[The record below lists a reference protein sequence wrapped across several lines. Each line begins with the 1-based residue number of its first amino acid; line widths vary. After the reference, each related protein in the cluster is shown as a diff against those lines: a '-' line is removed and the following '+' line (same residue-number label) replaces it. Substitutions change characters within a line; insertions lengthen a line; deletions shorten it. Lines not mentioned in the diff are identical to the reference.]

1 MQIMK
6 TSVFFFLSTLFFA
19 GSLNGQDH
27 SVKSDPVE
35 VIEDYQNLFK
45 FDNFYLSGQ
54 PTFEL
59 LRWLK
64 SQGVTK
70 IINLRSGEENST
82 FAEEAYNEQA
92 VAKELG
98 FEYKNIPVE
107 GTTDYNPEKLQDF
120 SELINEDEMILIHC
134 RSAGRVT
141 YFFMGYLIKTCGYS
155 LNEAIAV
162 GKEVKFTFPLE
173 KLLDAEINMEIEHGN

>member
-1 MQIMK
+1 MQIMR
-6 TSVFFFLSTLFFA
+6 TSVFFFLSSLFFVFN
-19 GSLNGQDH
+19 LNAQDH
-27 SVKSDPVE
+27 WGNRDSVE
-35 VIEDYQNLFK
+35 VIEDYENLFR

-54 PTFEL
+54 PTLEL

-70 IINLRSGEENST
+70 IINLRSGGENTT
-82 FAEEAYNEQA
+82 FTEEAYNEQA

-107 GTTDYNPEKLQDF
+107 GITDYTPEKLQDF
-120 SELINEDEMILIHC
+120 SELINENEKILIHC

-155 LNEAIAV
+155 LNEAIEV
-162 GKEVKFTFPLE
+162 GKELKFTFLLE
-173 KLLDAEINMEIEHGN
+173 KLLDTEINMEIGHGN

>member
-6 TSVFFFLSTLFFA
+6 TSVFFFLSSLLFVFN
-19 GSLNGQDH
+19 LNAQDH
-27 SVKSDPVE
+27 WDHKGSVE
-35 VIEDYQNLFK
+35 VIEDYQNLFR

-54 PTFEL
+54 PTLEL

-70 IINLRSGEENST
+70 IINLRSEEENST

-107 GTTDYNPEKLQDF
+107 GITDYNPEKLQDF
-120 SELINEDEMILIHC
+120 SELINEDEKILIHC

-141 YFFMGYLIKTCGYS
+141 NFFMGYLIKTCGYS

-173 KLLDAEINMEIEHGN
+173 KLLDAEINMEMEHGN

>member
-1 MQIMK
+1 MQIMR
-6 TSVFFFLSTLFFA
+6 TFVFFFLSSLFFVFN
-19 GSLNGQDH
+19 LNAQDH
-27 SVKSDPVE
+27 WGNRDSVE
-35 VIEDYQNLFK
+35 VIEDYENLFR

-54 PTFEL
+54 PTLEL

-70 IINLRSGEENST
+70 IINLRSGEENTT
-82 FAEEAYNEQA
+82 FAEEAYNEEA

-107 GTTDYNPEKLQDF
+107 GITDYTPEKLQDF
-120 SELINEDEMILIHC
+120 SELMKVDQKILIHC

-155 LNEAIAV
+155 LNEAIEV
-162 GKEVKFTFPLE
+162 GKELKFTFPLE
-173 KLLDAEINMEIEHGN
+173 KLLDTEINMEIENEN